1 MTKATTVKSTLFLA
15 SLDGAQRVF
24 EHVQA
29 TEEQVRLGPIRCKN
43 RYQRWSKNDDDLR
56 AVYLQ
61 CEKVAFES
69 FSEFTYWRGWR
80 GPDIWDWESRPLEE
94 LRREAAVAREREALD
109 RCAAKAPAHSK
120 QGGRL

>member
-1 MTKATTVKSTLFLA
+1 MTKATTIKSTLFLA

-29 TEEQVRLGPIRCKN
+29 NEEQVRLGPTRCKN

-61 CEKVAFES
+61 FEKVAFDS
-69 FSEFTYWRGWR
+69 FREFTYWRGWR
-80 GPDIWDWESRPLEE
+80 GADIWDWQSRPLEE
-94 LRREAAVAREREALD
+94 LRRQAAVAHELEALD
-109 RCAAKAPAHSK
+109 RCAAQAPARSK
-120 QGGRL
+120 HGGWL